1 MLYIYIYIYMCVCVH
16 THLMILGISNNKI
29 QYFRIT
35 SFRVI
40 HIVIYF
46 LSVFFEI
53 DALNFSRASCF

>member
-1 MLYIYIYIYMCVCVH
+1 MV
-16 THLMILGISNNKI
+16 LGISNNKI
-29 QYFRIT
+29 QYFHIT
-35 SFRVI
+35 SFRVR